1 MKIPFEIGNKLELTH
16 IRSASERKLSE
27 QKFASQVLDF
37 DGIRTVKLS
46 MPMLENRVVPLEVE
60 DDYNLCFFTN
70 SGLYQC
76 KGRVRKRY
84 MDNKISVLDILL
96 LTELKKFQRRKFYRL
111 NCMFTIKY
119 RVISDIEQILHKRL
133 DAGNF
138 NSREEEQRCRLML
151 DEIPKEWEEATIS
164 DLSGGG
170 IRFHCGKEMNKG
182 QLVEVKIPLSL
193 QSGIVPI
200 VFRTEV
206 IACVHYAGSKIAY
219 EIRGEFQNVEERDRE
234 IVVKYVFEEQRRRMR
249 KE

>member
-1 MKIPFEIGNKLELTH
+1 MKVAFDIGDRIELTH
-16 IRSASERKLSE
+16 VRSASDRKLST
-27 QKFASQVLDF
+27 QKFGSQVLDF

-46 MPMLENRVVPLEVE
+46 MPIYENRVIPLEVE

-84 MDNKISVLDILL
+84 MDNKMYVLDILF
-96 LTELKKFQRRKFYRL
+96 LTDMKKFQRRKFYRL
-111 NCMFTIKY
+111 DCMFSIKF
-119 RVISDIEQILHKRL
+119 RIISDVEQILKKRL
-133 DAGNF
+133 EAGKF
-138 NSREEEQRCRLML
+138 ETPAEQEHCEQVLR
-151 DEIPKEWEEATIS
+151 DIPKDWEEATIS

-170 IRFHCGKEMNKG
+170 IRFHCGKEIKKG
-182 QLVEVKIPLSL
+182 QLVEIRLPLSL
-193 QSGIVPI
+193 QSGVVPLA
-200 VFRTEV
+200 FWMEV

-219 EIRGEFQNVEERDRE
+219 EIRGEFKDVKEADRE